1 MHDQSNSALLGTSA
15 LDSTTDESLALKISL
30 EEHQEIMA
38 KLASLA
44 HLPAGHL
51 EKTDELYLEQQLT
64 DLLGFSV
71 AAELADHRLNHSVG
85 IMAAQ
90 PHLLR
95 SPTDVLEAHGKY
107 LEAGLA
113 TQRGGFGWF
122 TENGELTTQ
131 GIEREKYYFAVQLQ
145 YLEHWHRE
153 AESLRTWYKY
163 RKMVM
168 INPSEEVAV
177 VGVVGDIGPSTWM
190 QQQFAASPEII
201 REGNVWSQKTLGHV
215 FLFFVDDPDGT
226 IPLGPV
232 SMRWQSKEA
241 IV

>member
-1 MHDQSNSALLGTSA
+1 MHNQFSSAQLGISE
-15 LDSTTDESLALKISL
+15 LDSVTDESLAIKISL
-30 EEHQEIMA
+30 DEHQEIMA

-64 DLLGFSV
+64 DLLGFPV

-90 PHLLR
+90 SHLLR
-95 SPTDVLEAHGKY
+95 SPTDVLEAHGKH

-113 TQRGGFGWF
+113 GKRGGFGWF

-131 GIEREKYYFAVQLQ
+131 GIEREKYYFAVQLH
-145 YLEHWHRE
+145 YLADWHHQTE
-153 AESLRTWYKY
+153 ELRNWYRY

-177 VGVVGDIGPSTWM
+177 VGVVGDIGPSAWM
-190 QQQFAASPEII
+190 QHQFGASPEII

-215 FLFFVDDPDGT
+215 FLFFVDDPDDT

-232 SMRWQSKEA
+232 SMRWQSKE
-241 IV
+241 VLV